1 MKFRNEITL
10 KVNSIIR
17 KYIFSAQEVNV
28 DQYLDYLETI
38 FSDFNWKDS
47 SWVNRLQKVWSI
59 GDITLE
65 FYKDILDETVA
76 DREKALIELGM
87 AAWNFVKVKF
97 KITLPFGISMFE
109 KKIIETIITSS
120 VRYAISKLNKSNGA
134 T

>member
-1 MKFRNEITL
+1 MKSRNAVTL

-17 KYIFSAQEVNV
+17 KYIFSAQDVNV

-38 FSDFNWKDS
+38 FSDFNWKNS

-65 FYKDILDETVA
+65 FYKDILDETVTE
-76 DREKALIELGM
+76 REKALIELGM

-97 KITLPFGISMFE
+97 NISLPFGISMFE